1 MFSPTSL
8 RINPGDV
15 SVFPWLSG
23 IAGRYEKYKFKK
35 LKFTIVPQV
44 PTTQPGSLGLY
55 FDYDPTDQTALT
67 AASFFSNLNAVT
79 KQIWMEATTVVA
91 PQSQLLYVTETPTKT
106 SENLKWYDYGRINYF
121 LQSPSNATAY
131 LFAEYEVE
139 LSKPQIS
146 YNLQQSFEGYAYWSS
161 TPVDNKPTNN
171 PQIHSG
177 LGLTSGGFLSVPIDG
192 LYEVTVLANSN
203 DGFAYLSQVC
213 GK

>member
-91 PQSQLLYVTETPTKT
+91 P
-106 SENLKWYDYGRINYF
+106 
-121 LQSPSNATAY
+121 
-131 LFAEYEVE
+131 
-139 LSKPQIS
+139 
-146 YNLQQSFEGYAYWSS
+146 
-161 TPVDNKPTNN
+161 
-171 PQIHSG
+171 
-177 LGLTSGGFLSVPIDG
+177 
-192 LYEVTVLANSN
+192 
-203 DGFAYLSQVC
+203 
-213 GK
+213 